1 MKSNNI
7 SSKKQSK
14 LINPSD
20 TELNTLLEVIYAGGI
35 PHIEIKKTLQTN
47 LMNFYQ
53 WLDANPKYKEKFNK
67 AQEIGI
73 KTLVEKLLAVYQ
85 VENPDLSNEQLL
97 FLREKQNYLR
107 WLAPR
112 ISSLFVER
120 TEQKIK
126 SDSVVRV
133 SWESD
138 SLIDADATIVDNDDK
153 QNPSLQDNLK

>member
-97 FLREKQNYLR
+97 FLKEKQSYLR

-138 SLIDADATIVDNDDK
+138 SLIDADATIVDSEDK
-153 QNPSLQDNLK
+153 QNLSLQDNLK

>member
-85 VENPDLSNEQLL
+85 VENP
-97 FLREKQNYLR
+97 
-107 WLAPR
+107 
-112 ISSLFVER
+112 
-120 TEQKIK
+120 EQKIK

-153 QNPSLQDNLK
+153 QNLSLQDNLK

>member
-153 QNPSLQDNLK
+153 QNPLLQDNLK

>member
-85 VENPDLSNEQLL
+85 VEDPELTNEQLL

-138 SLIDADATIVDNDDK
+138 SLIDAEATIVDNDDK
-153 QNPSLQDNLK
+153 QNLSLQDNLK

>member
-107 WLAPR
+107 WLAPS

-153 QNPSLQDNLK
+153 QNLSLQDNLK

>member
-73 KTLVEKLLAVYQ
+73 KTLVEKLLAIYQ
-85 VENPDLSNEQLL
+85 VENPELSNEQLL

-153 QNPSLQDNLK
+153 QNPLLQDNLK

>member
-7 SSKKQSK
+7 LNKKQSK

-85 VENPDLSNEQLL
+85 VEDPELTNEQLL

-138 SLIDADATIVDNDDK
+138 SLVDADATIVDSDDK
-153 QNPSLQDNLK
+153 QNPLLQDNLK

>member
-85 VENPDLSNEQLL
+85 VEDPELTNEQLL
-97 FLREKQNYLR
+97 FLKEKQSYLR

-138 SLIDADATIVDNDDK
+138 SLIDADATIVDSEDK
-153 QNPSLQDNLK
+153 QNLSLQDNLK

>member
-1 MKSNNI
+1 MKSKNI
-7 SSKKQSK
+7 SSKKPSK

-35 PHIEIKKTLQTN
+35 PHIEIKKTLQIN

-97 FLREKQNYLR
+97 FLKEKQSYLR

-138 SLIDADATIVDNDDK
+138 SLIDADATIVDNDDT
-153 QNPSLQDNLK
+153 QTSLHQDSLK

>member
-7 SSKKQSK
+7 LSKKQSK

-85 VENPDLSNEQLL
+85 VEDPELTNEQLL

-138 SLIDADATIVDNDDK
+138 SLIDADATIVDSDDK
-153 QNPSLQDNLK
+153 QNLSLQDNLK

>member
-1 MKSNNI
+1 MKSKNI
-7 SSKKQSK
+7 SSKKPSK

-35 PHIEIKKTLQTN
+35 PHIEIKKTLQIN

-53 WLDANPKYKEKFNK
+53 WLDENPKYKEKFNK

-97 FLREKQNYLR
+97 FLKEKQSYLR

-138 SLIDADATIVDNDDK
+138 SLIDADATIVDNDDT
-153 QNPSLQDNLK
+153 QTSLHQDSLK

>member
-14 LINPSD
+14 LVNPSD

-97 FLREKQNYLR
+97 FLREKQSYLR

-153 QNPSLQDNLK
+153 QNLSLQDNLK

>member
-73 KTLVEKLLAVYQ
+73 KTLVEKLLAIYQ
-85 VENPDLSNEQLL
+85 VENPELSNEQLL

-138 SLIDADATIVDNDDK
+138 SLIDADATIVDSDDK
-153 QNPSLQDNLK
+153 QNPLLQDNLK

>member
-35 PHIEIKKTLQTN
+35 PHIEVKKTLQTN

-85 VENPDLSNEQLL
+85 VEDPELTNEQLL

-153 QNPSLQDNLK
+153 QNLSLQDNLK

>member
-7 SSKKQSK
+7 LNKKQSK

-85 VENPDLSNEQLL
+85 VENPELSNEQLL

-138 SLIDADATIVDNDDK
+138 SLIDAEATIVDNDDK
-153 QNPSLQDNLK
+153 QNLSLQDNLK

>member
-7 SSKKQSK
+7 SSRKQSK

-85 VENPDLSNEQLL
+85 VEDPELTNEQLL

-153 QNPSLQDNLK
+153 QNPLLQDNLK

>member
-35 PHIEIKKTLQTN
+35 PHIEIKKTLGTN

-85 VENPDLSNEQLL
+85 VENPELSNEQLL
-97 FLREKQNYLR
+97 FLREKQSYLR

-133 SWESD
+133 SWEND

-153 QNPSLQDNLK
+153 QNLSLQDNLK